1 VRKRSITNVA
11 ASVRQRLLNLA
22 RERREDFGLILSQY
36 AIERLLYRLGRSPHA
51 EQFVVKGAQLFS
63 LWFDT
68 PHRATRDLDLL
79 CEGPA
84 AVPRVE
90 ALFRALCEQRPD
102 APDGID
108 FVTES
113 VRAEATR
120 GQGAFEG
127 VRMRIEYHLAS
138 ARGRVQVDVGFGD
151 AVAPPPEAVDFPS
164 LLDLPAPRVRAYA
177 RETVVA
183 EKLEAMVIL
192 GMRNSRMKDFYDL
205 WMLAR
210 QSAFDGLTLCQAIQ
224 ATFGRRRT
232 PLPTSVPSAL
242 SPEFYEDRIKQ
253 TQWAAFLRKGRLRDA
268 ERDLAIVVTEL
279 REFLLPPMRTI
290 GSGQP
295 FPMVWSYAHGWQHAP
310 NG

>member
-1 VRKRSITNVA
+1 MRKRSITNVA

-127 VRMRIEYHLAS
+127 VRMRIEYHLA
-138 ARGRVQVDVGFGD
+138 RGGGGKHH
-151 AVAPPPEAVDFPS
+151 AA
-164 LLDLPAPRVRAYA
+164 
-177 RETVVA
+177 VVA
-183 EKLEAMVIL
+183 
-192 GMRNSRMKDFYDL
+192 R
-205 WMLAR
+205 
-210 QSAFDGLTLCQAIQ
+210 
-224 ATFGRRRT
+224 
-232 PLPTSVPSAL
+232 
-242 SPEFYEDRIKQ
+242 
-253 TQWAAFLRKGRLRDA
+253 A
-268 ERDLAIVVTEL
+268 EGYV
-279 REFLLPPMRTI
+279 
-290 GSGQP
+290 
-295 FPMVWSYAHGWQHAP
+295 
-310 NG
+310 